1 MQAARDISGW
11 LRFEETMK
19 VLIIDDEPDVIEV
32 VNLCFNLR
40 WPEAE
45 VIAAGTGEEGL
56 TCVEEQKPDLILLD
70 IMLPDTDG
78 FQMCQE
84 IRRFS
89 DVPIVMLSARAGEV
103 DKVRGLEM
111 GADDYVT
118 KPFSHLELLAR
129 VRAVLRRYESQ
140 LPAVGEVFESGD
152 LRVDYASRTVS
163 IAGRT
168 VRLTPTE
175 YSLLFH
181 LTRNAGRVLPHHT
194 LLAKVWGR
202 EYVDEIDYLKVY
214 VRRLRQKLEGDPE
227 TTGRIVSERG
237 VGYKFLA
244 AAA

>member
-1 MQAARDISGW
+1 
-11 LRFEETMK
+11 MK
-19 VLIIDDEPDVIEV
+19 VLVVDDDPDVIDV
-32 VNLCFNLR
+32 VNLCFSLR
-40 WPEAE
+40 LPEAE
-45 VIAAGTGEEGL
+45 VLAARDADEALKLIEH
-56 TCVEEQKPDLILLD
+56 ESPDLILLD
-70 IMLPDTDG
+70 VVLPGMDG
-78 FQMCQE
+78 FQICQE
-84 IRRFS
+84 VRGFS
-89 DVPIVMLSARAGEV
+89 DVPIVILTARDTEV

-129 VRAVLRRYESQ
+129 VRAFLRRYQNQ
-140 LPAVGEVFESGD
+140 LPAIGEVFESGD
-152 LRVDYASRTVS
+152 LRIDYGSRAVTVRGQS
-163 IAGRT
+163 

-227 TTGRIVSERG
+227 TMGRIVSERG
-237 VGYKFLA
+237 VGYKFVA
-244 AAA
+244 A